1 MRGRFAATLLTLAA
15 CTWEPKAPLLPAP
28 TVEMIGC
35 LERRVGPVCEVTPS
49 KSAVTVWV
57 DTPNRN
63 RLSLRVDDRQLP
75 LGPTT
80 PVQGGLRFEV
90 TPPEGVL
97 AIEVKGH
104 QPYRVRFAAHPPG
117 PDLGAVAKLRHAGD
131 LDAADALLDRIVAT
145 GTVAGALGQRARN
158 WMARGENERARKAF
172 EGSIRE
178 HERGGRVKSLVAD
191 LGALNHLLVERGFP
205 PRDAKAAL
213 ANLEVLARD
222 DTWASLWYHYGA
234 TTLAVRWRDP
244 RAGLRHVRTAIAL
257 NDRLGRSVID
267 LRQYQIFLL
276 RLMGRWRELAEELE
290 RLRLHLADATL
301 SACQRAQVLNNL
313 GWHTLLGRQQAPD
326 LFGGKKLDELRESAT
341 LYRTKCPMPHRRFN
355 AELNAGWAALFEG
368 NIDGAREHLDA
379 AQAAVAQPDVTSR
392 LNLEH
397 LTAAWLARTA
407 SPERGVESY
416 ARLGRLA
423 QELQALDIEW
433 QAHLGR
439 GESEEARGDLGA
451 AAAAY
456 RDAQAALQGWA
467 RRVPLGEGRD
477 TLLAKR
483 EDSAIALV
491 ETLSRLGRGEAAIA
505 AMRDIIRGNAA
516 WARQRSAWR
525 EGGTNDAVERLQVE
539 VRRARADLDAALERA
554 WTLPAS
560 ALPEVE
566 RSTAAKVLKARR
578 ALDALFQ
585 HADSSPLAPLRV
597 RPGEALVFAHPG
609 RTGMHAWVQKDDGL
623 TYVATASTAAGLA
636 SLGEALVG
644 AERVRIYAHPGLLA
658 LPWDTIDIDG
668 SPLFRRAVIVF
679 HADLGP
685 PPPVKQPTHTALIV
699 ADPTGELPTATAE
712 AQRVAASLEARG
724 FAVETLKTEVTVS
737 RLSAALRRRP
747 ALLHYSGHGLR
758 LGLDGLDGGFPLG
771 GERRFEVVDVL
782 SLGGGPRHVVLAA
795 CDLGSRDTAAFSM
808 AQAFLVEGAEVV
820 VAAVR
825 PVDDAHT
832 SRWVDA
838 FYESLET
845 QEDWGRALR
854 AARVS
859 LADAETPW
867 DASAFRVWVRE

>member
-1 MRGRFAATLLTLAA
+1 MRRRTAATLLSLAA
-15 CTWEPKAPLLPAP
+15 CTWQSRAPLLPAP

-49 KSAVTVWV
+49 KSAVTFWV
-57 DTPNRN
+57 DTPNPHK
-63 RLSLRVDDRQLP
+63 LSLRIDDRPLP
-75 LGPTT
+75 LGATT

-90 TPPEGVL
+90 IPPDGVL
-97 AIEVKGH
+97 AIEVEGH
-104 QPYRVRFAAHPPG
+104 QPSRVRFVAHPPG
-117 PDLGAVAKLRHAGD
+117 PNLAEVTKLRHAGD

-158 WMARGENERARKAF
+158 WMARGKNERAREAF
-172 EGSIRE
+172 EASIRE
-178 HERGGRVKSLVAD
+178 HERAGRVKSLVAD

-205 PRDAKAAL
+205 PGDARAAL
-213 ANLEVLARD
+213 AELEVLARD

-234 TTLAVRWRDP
+234 TTRAVRRRDP
-244 RAGLRHVRTAIAL
+244 RAGLHHVRTAIAL
-257 NDRLGRSVID
+257 NDRLGRNVID
-267 LRQYQIFLL
+267 LRQYRIFLL
-276 RLMGRWRELAEELE
+276 RLTGRWRELAEELE
-290 RLRLHLADATL
+290 RLRLHLADDTL

-326 LFGGKKLDELRESAT
+326 HFAGRKLDELRESAK

-355 AELNAGWAALFEG
+355 AELNAGWAALFEE
-368 NIDGAREHLDA
+368 NFDGAREHLDA
-379 AQAAVAQPDVTSR
+379 ARAAVAQPDVTSR

-397 LTAAWLARTA
+397 LTAAWVARTA
-407 SPERGVESY
+407 APARAVESF
-416 ARLGRLA
+416 ARLARLA
-423 QELQALDIEW
+423 QELQALDVEW
-433 QAHLGR
+433 QAHLARGR
-439 GESEEARGDLGA
+439 SEEARGDLAA

-456 RDAQAALQGWA
+456 HDAQAALQGWA

-483 EDSAIALV
+483 EDSAVALV

-505 AMRDIIRGNAA
+505 AIREIIRGNAA
-516 WARQRSAWR
+516 WARQRSARR
-525 EGGTNDAVERLQVE
+525 EGGPKDAIERLQVE
-539 VRRARADLDAALERA
+539 VRNARADLDAALERA

-566 RSTAAKVLKARR
+566 RSTAAKVAEARR

-585 HADSSPLAPLRV
+585 RADHSPLAPLRV
-597 RPGEALVFAHPG
+597 HPGEALVFAHPG
-609 RTGMHAWVQKDDGL
+609 RTGLHAWVQKGEGL

-636 SLGEALVG
+636 SVGEALVG
-644 AERVRIYAHPGLLA
+644 AERVRIYAHPGLVA
-658 LPWDTIDIDG
+658 LPWDTIDVDG
-668 SPLFRRAVIVF
+668 SPLFRRAAIVF

-685 PPPVKQPTHTALIV
+685 LPARKNSTRTALIV
-699 ADPTGELPTATAE
+699 ADPTGELPTANAE
-712 AQRVAASLEARG
+712 AQRVAASLEARD
-724 FAVETLKTEVTVS
+724 FAVETIQTEVTVP

-747 ALLHYSGHGLR
+747 ELFHYSGHGIQ

-771 GERRFEVVDVL
+771 GDRRFEVVDVL
-782 SLGGGPRHVVLAA
+782 SLGGGPRRVVLAA

-838 FYESLET
+838 FYTSLRSHA
-845 QEDWGRALR
+845 DWGSALR

-859 LADAETPW
+859 LADAQVPW
-867 DASAFRVWVRE
+867 NASAFRVWVRE